1 MPIIGIY
8 ALIAAVIFSAG
19 AGVSWKFTSD
29 HYEAKAAK
37 DDRVALE
44 DFKTAV
50 QGMNA
55 LSKELE
61 DQKNETR
68 VVYKTIEKQIPK
80 IVERPV
86 YRNECIDD
94 RGLLLVNEALS
105 GRLDS
110 AEHVKRLPGDTA
122 P

>member
-8 ALIAAVIFSAG
+8 ALVAAIIFSAG

-37 DDRVALE
+37 EDRVALE

-55 LSKELE
+55 LSKALE
-61 DQKNETR
+61 DQKNESR
-68 VVYKTIEKQIPK
+68 VVYRTIEKQIPK

-86 YRNECIDD
+86 YRNECVDD
-94 RGLLLVNEALS
+94 RGLRLINEALS
-105 GRLDS
+105 GRLDPTEH
-110 AEHVKRLPGDTA
+110 AE
-122 P
+122 

>member
-8 ALIAAVIFSAG
+8 ALVAAVIFSAG

-29 HYEAKAAK
+29 HYEAKAAR

-55 LSKELE
+55 LSKALE

-68 VVYKTIEKQIPK
+68 VVYKTIEREIPK
-80 IVERPV
+80 IVDRPV
-86 YRNECIDD
+86 YRNECIDLD
-94 RGLLLVNEALS
+94 GVSVINQALA
-105 GRLDS
+105 GKLDS
-110 AEHVKRLPGDTA
+110 TKHVK
-122 P
+122 

>member
-8 ALIAAVIFSAG
+8 ALVAAIIFSAG

-37 DDRVALE
+37 EDRVALE

-55 LSKELE
+55 LSKALE
-61 DQKNETR
+61 DQKNEAR
-68 VVYKTIEKQIPK
+68 IVYKTIEKQIPK
-80 IVERPV
+80 VVERPV
-86 YRNECIDD
+86 YRNECLDADGVRIA
-94 RGLLLVNEALS
+94 NEALA
-105 GRLDS
+105 GKLDS
-110 AEHVKRLPGDTA
+110 AEHVE
-122 P
+122 